1 VIRLQ
6 DVQRDQLRVLNEI
19 LALLE
24 ELAANTMDRQLA
36 KSDGRLGLEYLL
48 GFGPPPP
55 PRHPKT

>member
-1 VIRLQ
+1 
-6 DVQRDQLRVLNEI
+6 
-19 LALLE
+19 
-24 ELAANTMDRQLA
+24 MDRQLA